1 MRHLKHKNQ
10 LGVKKEHRAAL
21 MANLASS
28 LIKTGRIRTTL
39 KKAKALRPFVEPLIT
54 LAKKGDLHHRRI
66 AISRL
71 RDEEAVRLLFSTRVT
86 EFAKRNGGYTRIY
99 KLGDRRIGD
108 AAEMALIEFVG
119 AEDAG
124 YRKSRRRG
132 KARKATPTQETTA
145 VEAAPAEVPAEA
157 AASEAAES
165 APDKKEEKAES

>member
-1 MRHLKHKNQ
+1 MRHLKHRNQ

-28 LIKTGRIRTTL
+28 LIKAGRIRTTL
-39 KKAKALRPFVEPLIT
+39 KKAKALRPFVEPLVT

-71 RDEEAVRLLFSTRVT
+71 RDEEAVRILFSTRVS

-119 AEDAG
+119 ADDAG

-132 KARKATPTQETTA
+132 SKAAKKPAAEDSTPVEVAA
-145 VEAAPAEVPAEA
+145 VTEEAAPETAEA
-157 AASEAAES
+157 APE
-165 APDKKEEKAES
+165 KKDDKAEA

>member
-1 MRHLKHKNQ
+1 
-10 LGVKKEHRAAL
+10 

-28 LIKTGRIRTTL
+28 LIRAGRIRTTL
-39 KKAKALRPFVEPLIT
+39 KKAKALRPFVEPLVT

-71 RDEEAVRLLFSTRVT
+71 RDEEAVRILFSTRVT
-86 EFAKRNGGYTRIY
+86 EFAQRNGGYTRIY

-132 KARKATPTQETTA
+132 AKADKTPAPEASTPVEVAA
-145 VEAAPAEVPAEA
+145 VEVAEETAPEKKEDKAEA
-157 AASEAAES
+157 
-165 APDKKEEKAES
+165 

>member
-1 MRHLKHKNQ
+1 MRHLKHKHQ

-28 LIKTGRIRTTL
+28 LIRTGRIRTTL
-39 KKAKALRPFVEPLIT
+39 KKAKALRPFVEPLVT

-71 RDEEAVRLLFSTRVT
+71 RDEEAVRILFSTRVT
-86 EFAKRNGGYTRIY
+86 EFAQRNGGYTRIY

-132 KARKATPTQETTA
+132 GKAAKTPVVEESTPVEATA
-145 VEAAPAEVPAEA
+145 VAEEAAPEAAEA
-157 AASEAAES
+157 APEKKDDKTEA
-165 APDKKEEKAES
+165 

>member
-28 LIKTGRIRTTL
+28 LIRAGRIRTTL
-39 KKAKALRPFVEPLIT
+39 KKAKALRPFVEPLVT

-71 RDEEAVRLLFSTRVT
+71 RDEEAVRILFSTRVT
-86 EFAKRNGGYTRIY
+86 EFAQRNGGYTRIY

-119 AEDAG
+119 SEDAG

-132 KARKATPTQETTA
+132 GKAGKTAAKEESTPVEVAA
-145 VEAAPAEVPAEA
+145 VAAAAEEAAPE
-157 AASEAAES
+157 
-165 APDKKEEKAES
+165 KKDEKAEA